1 MSESSIDRPAQLT
14 EERPGVAS
22 HTAGQKLNQVLQVGV
37 PFASLTS

>member
-1 MSESSIDRPAQLT
+1 MSESSIDRPAQLA

-37 PFASLTS
+37 SFASLTS